1 MMMMSFLMAS
11 PSLITTSLSPLI
23 VPPSLLVRFSSV
35 VVRSLR
41 GRLLGQGEA
50 RAVHVYVKGLLDPA
64 LLGDRNLKL
73 ELLKCLQL
81 VEAAVPR
88 VEDLIELYN
97 FLG

>member
-1 MMMMSFLMAS
+1 M
-11 PSLITTSLSPLI
+11 
-23 VPPSLLVRFSSV
+23 LL
-35 VVRSLR
+35 
-41 GRLLGQGEA
+41 QGEA
-50 RAVHVYVKGLLDPA
+50 GTAHVNVEGLLNPA

-73 ELLKCLQL
+73 ERLKCLQL

>member
-1 MMMMSFLMAS
+1 ML
-11 PSLITTSLSPLI
+11 
-23 VPPSLLVRFSSV
+23 
-35 VVRSLR
+35 
-41 GRLLGQGEA
+41 QGEA
-50 RAVHVYVKGLLDPA
+50 RTAHVNVEGLLNPA

-73 ELLKCLQL
+73 ERLKCLQL